1 MKKVKVR
8 NVSITQIFQ
17 NYTRVEN
24 SNERLKCQLVGPK
37 LLNWVNKILFR
48 K

>member
-1 MKKVKVR
+1 MSLLHKYFKT
-8 NVSITQIFQ
+8 IH
-17 NYTRVEN
+17 TRVEN
-24 SNERLKCQLVGPK
+24 SNERLKCQVVGPK